1 MRPRNVLG
9 TVPAVT
15 GVLAGASFGT
25 LPRHL
30 HFSLWAFFQFVRL
43 TRWLN
48 LRRGV
53 VLESRLDW

>member
-1 MRPRNVLG
+1 MV
-9 TVPAVT
+9 TAVT

-30 HFSLWAFFQFVRL
+30 RLSLWGFFHIVRL

-48 LRRGV
+48 RRRGV